1 MDFIDQIKQF
11 SKKVES
17 QKDSIQTEEA
27 TKTSIIMPFFSM
39 LGYDVFNPEEF
50 VPEFTA
56 DVGIKKGEK
65 VDYAIL
71 LEGVPTILIE
81 AKWIG
86 ENLDNHDSQLF
97 RYFGT
102 TSAKFA
108 ILTNGI
114 VYRFF
119 TDLEESNKMDTKPF
133 LEINVLDIKENLV
146 EELKKFQKCNFDVQE
161 IVDTA
166 SELKYSQEIKRI
178 FSEDLKNPSEEIIRY
193 YLGQVYSGMKTQ
205 NVIERFRPIIKKALN
220 QYVTELMNEKIKT
233 VLENNDSDST
243 PPVTPDAVIEET
255 ASKVITTPEELE
267 AYFIIK
273 NQLRELVPMEDI
285 GYKDTASYIAINYK
299 NNTRK
304 RICRLIIGEKQNF
317 LIIPDENKKENRFP
331 IENIYELENYK
342 NELIE
347 VLKRYL

>member
-1 MDFIDQIKQF
+1 
-11 SKKVES
+11 
-17 QKDSIQTEEA
+17 
-27 TKTSIIMPFFSM
+27 
-39 LGYDVFNPEEF
+39 

-65 VDYAIL
+65 VDYAII

-86 ENLDNHDSQLF
+86 ETLDNHDSQLF

-102 TSAKFA
+102 TQAKFA
-108 ILTNGI
+108 ILTNGM

-119 TDLEESNKMDTKPF
+119 TDLEEPNKMDTRPF

-146 EELKKFQKCNFDVQE
+146 EELKKFQKSSFNVQA

-166 SELKYSQEIKRI
+166 SELKYSQEIKKI
-178 FSEDLKNPSEEIIRY
+178 LSEDLKNPSEDIIKY
-193 YLGQVYSGMKTQ
+193 YLGQIYSGMKTQ
-205 NVIERFRPIIKKALN
+205 NVIERFRPIIRKALN
-220 QYVTELMNEKIKT
+220 QYITELMNEKIKN
-233 VLENNDSDST
+233 VLESDDSDETVPASHE
-243 PPVTPDAVIEET
+243 INEEEPT
-255 ASKVITTPEELE
+255 SRITTTTEELE

-285 GYKDTASYIAINYK
+285 GYKDTVSYIVINYQ
-299 NNTRK
+299 NNARK
-304 RICRLIIGEKQNF
+304 WICRLVVGEKQIV
-317 LIIPDENKKENRFP
+317 LIIPDENKKETR
-331 IENIYELENYK
+331 IQLENIYELENYK
-342 NELIE
+342 NKLIE